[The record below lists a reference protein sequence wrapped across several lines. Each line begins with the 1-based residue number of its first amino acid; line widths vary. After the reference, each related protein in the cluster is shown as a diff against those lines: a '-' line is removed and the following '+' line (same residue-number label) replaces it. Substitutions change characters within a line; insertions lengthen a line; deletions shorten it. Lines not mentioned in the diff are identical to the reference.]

1 MNSSDEARD
10 RAPSEAREARVDAPR
25 STASSGSTVSTVSG
39 VSGVS
44 TVSSVAIAALAVGV
58 LVLAAMTIAPLWVPL
73 AFALW
78 TASLLD
84 PLARWC
90 AKKLGDRPAAGAG
103 IATAVVA
110 ALIVPV
116 GLALTS
122 IGSSVATFVR
132 QVLASPAARSAL
144 ESIVS
149 AEGAGAHPG
158 PTSASELIRAS
169 VARIPELART
179 HGETAW
185 RAASSFAGAGAVVVL
200 TLFVF
205 FVALYSFLS
214 DGRAMW
220 TWTKQHAPVS
230 DSVAERL
237 AKAFVETG
245 RGLIVGAGLTALTQ
259 SLLATLIYA
268 VMGVPRF
275 AVLGALTFVCAFVP
289 AVGTA
294 VVWGPVAVGLVLKG
308 QVVKGIAL
316 ALLGGLGISSI
327 DNVVRPLMQRWGGN
341 LQLPA
346 FVLLLAAF
354 GGLAAFGA
362 KGLVLGPLSL
372 RLAQEIL
379 AIARETREPRSDG

>member
-1 MNSSDEARD
+1 MNSSDDA
-10 RAPSEAREARVDAPR
+10 AHRV
-25 STASSGSTVSTVSG
+25 SLVSSG
-39 VSGVS
+39 
-44 TVSSVAIAALAVGV
+44 VAAGIALAIIG
-58 LVLAAMTIAPLWVPL
+58 LAGMTLAPLWLPL

-84 PLARWC
+84 PLARWFSR
-90 AKKLGDRPAAGAG
+90 KLGDRPGLGAG
-103 IATAVVA
+103 IATSLVA

-116 GLALTS
+116 WLALTS
-122 IGSSVATFVR
+122 IGASVVAFVR

-149 AEGAGAHPG
+149 AEGGQGASVT
-158 PTSASELIRAS
+158 PTSVAALLRAS

-185 RAASSFAGAGAVVVL
+185 RAASSFAGAGAVVIL
-200 TLFVF
+200 TLFIF
-205 FVALYSFLS
+205 FVSLYSFLA

-220 TWTKQHAPVS
+220 AWAKRHAPAS
-230 DSVAERL
+230 DAICERL
-237 AKAFVETG
+237 AKAFLETG

-259 SLLATLIYA
+259 ALLATLIYA

-289 AVGTA
+289 AIGTA
-294 VVWGPVAVGLVLKG
+294 VVWGPVAIGLVLKG
-308 QVVKGIAL
+308 QVVKGIVL

-346 FVLLLAAF
+346 YLLLFAAF

-372 RLAQEIL
+372 RLASEIL
-379 AIARETREPRSDG
+379 TIARDYRESTEAAGEPIAAGDEPRNSP

>member
-1 MNSSDEARD
+1 MNSTDDDRRDDAR
-10 RAPSEAREARVDAPR
+10 
-25 STASSGSTVSTVSG
+25 THASASKQVTV
-39 VSGVS
+39 
-44 TVSSVAIAALAVGV
+44 VSSAVCAAMAVAVI
-58 LVLAAMTIAPLWVPL
+58 VLAAMTLAPLWAPL

-78 TASLLD
+78 TATLLD
-84 PLARWC
+84 PLACAC
-90 AKKLGDRPAAGAG
+90 AKRLGGRASLGAG
-103 IATAVVA
+103 IATTLVA

-122 IGSSVATFVR
+122 IGSSVAAFVR

-149 AEGAGAHPG
+149 AEGGAAHATP
-158 PTSASELIRAS
+158 SASELFRAS
-169 VARIPELART
+169 LARIPELART

-185 RAASSFAGAGAVVVL
+185 RAASGFAGAGAIVVL

-220 TWTKQHAPVS
+220 AWAKRHAPVS
-230 DSVAERL
+230 DAIAERL
-237 AKAFVETG
+237 AKAFIETG

-294 VVWGPVAVGLVLKG
+294 VVWGPVAVGLFLKG
-308 QVVKGIAL
+308 QVVKAIVL

-379 AIARETREPRSDG
+379 AIAREAREANEPTNDEPRPDA